1 MKKIFI
7 VLIAVIALLTLSIPC
22 LAEIASTEGEESEDA
37 QVITPKEESAPVEEY
52 ASEKTFA
59 EIVEQILLDNWD
71 AIAVAG
77 YIIYKLLP
85 KIGGIA
91 RSKKQASEFKETMA
105 TYFGDENSEKNV
117 FSVQKSVAK
126 AQELFMND
134 AGDMLEKIQA
144 AVAPIKDFVEQSRN
158 TEAARA
164 ATAQIALVVES
175 AVELMASQ
183 LNDLVLA
190 SPSVSAKKKEE
201 ICDEWMT
208 KIKEIH
214 TIVEGVVKAYDNEDE
229 VPSA

>member
-22 LAEIASTEGEESEDA
+22 LAEIASTEGEEGEDA

-91 RSKKQASEFKETMA
+91 NILRRREQREERLQRSKERSKGTGTLYERCRRYA
-105 TYFGDENSEKNV
+105 
-117 FSVQKSVAK
+117 
-126 AQELFMND
+126 
-134 AGDMLEKIQA
+134 
-144 AVAPIKDFVEQSRN
+144 
-158 TEAARA
+158 
-164 ATAQIALVVES
+164 
-175 AVELMASQ
+175 
-183 LNDLVLA
+183 
-190 SPSVSAKKKEE
+190 
-201 ICDEWMT
+201 
-208 KIKEIH
+208 
-214 TIVEGVVKAYDNEDE
+214 
-229 VPSA
+229 